1 MTVRRMFSRTLV
13 GFYGKLLS
21 RHFVIVIFILVS
33 IFLLSLDEIKAP
45 LFHKAQ
51 GTLLNFVTPLV
62 KVFNRPFNI
71 TNQFLEKVKEYFYYQ
86 SELTKL
92 REENTALLKW
102 EALANKL
109 ESENKILRKIVK
121 LSPMPETQ
129 FITARVIATSSNP
142 FVKTIVIDAGKK
154 QGVSIDQAV
163 VSARG
168 LIGRV
173 IDVGENSARILLI
186 QDVTSRIPVTVE
198 STRAR
203 AILTGNSSRFL
214 DMRFLSN
221 TSEVKLGQRVITS
234 AEGGVFPPNIIVGV
248 VEEIKDKKV
257 KVRSMVPWSRL
268 EFIQIINELP
278 HKFDNDKE

>member
-1 MTVRRMFSRTLV
+1 MFSRTVV

-21 RHFVIVIFILVS
+21 RHFAIVVFILLS

-51 GTLLNFVTPLV
+51 GALLNFVTPVV

-71 TNQFLEKVKEYFYYQ
+71 TNQFLEKIKEYFYYQ
-86 SELTKL
+86 SELAKL

-102 EALANKL
+102 QAMANKL

-121 LSPMPETQ
+121 LSPLPETQ
-129 FITARVIATSSNP
+129 FITARVVATSSNP
-142 FVKTIVIDAGKK
+142 FVKTIVIDAGKE

-168 LIGRV
+168 LVGRV
-173 IDVGENSARILLI
+173 IDVGDTSARILLI

-234 AEGGVFPPNIIVGV
+234 AEGGVFSPNIIVGV

-257 KVRSMVPWSRL
+257 KVRSMVPWARL
-268 EFIQIINELP
+268 EFVQIIKESP